1 MGSETNFFGMS
12 DLEQYAFTMK
22 TIDDAIILRN
32 HVINVLEQ
40 ASLDQV
46 NRVLRKSLLTF
57 AVEDPLSPL

>member
-1 MGSETNFFGMS
+1 MS